1 MLEQHAE
8 LINDIRVRAAKV
20 LESFFFEPN
29 DKLTREAIS
38 GQLNILLGNMNE
50 LEDFTVLVDESNNTQ
65 ERIKNNELWVDL
77 AIQPKGNSQFI
88 YIPFRIEPKEKEKMT

>member
-1 MLEQHAE
+1 MRNHTDLV
-8 LINDIRVRAAKV
+8 NDVRVRAAKV

-29 DKLTREAIS
+29 DRLTRDAID
-38 GQLNILLGNMNE
+38 GQLNMLLGSMDE

-65 ERIKNNELWVDL
+65 ERIEKHELWVDL

-88 YIPFRIEPKEKEKMT
+88 YIPFRITPEEKEKMT